1 MSVEGPKVHATWTSG
16 KEMKNNA
23 THQPTTQPI
32 NRHNNTIKMDKILP
46 SGVRKQFLSNYKMIF
61 AHLGAGFCPVFY
73 LKLQSSSKQNSKMFW
88 NPILH
93 FCDQISWLCDE
104 QGFPLCDKPI
114 HHNLIQKQHHHIVFS
129 RALTLAWELKLRDAK
144 CKLSFAPCKAQLV
157 VTCWMGQ
164 TGCLFIFSWC
174 PVASLNSSWLCTLF
188 QGKTIPKNSTHT
200 HTCTHSQSACLA

>member
-32 NRHNNTIKMDKILP
+32 NRHNNTNYKNGQNPALRCPKII
-46 SGVRKQFLSNYKMIF
+46 LSNYKMIF

-129 RALTLAWELKLRDAK
+129 RA
-144 CKLSFAPCKAQLV
+144 P
-157 VTCWMGQ
+157 
-164 TGCLFIFSWC
+164 
-174 PVASLNSSWLCTLF
+174 
-188 QGKTIPKNSTHT
+188 
-200 HTCTHSQSACLA
+200 HTCMGAEAERCQMQIELCSLQSTACCHMLDGSNWMFVHIFVVPRC